1 MDRFHFLADRY
12 YKYFKNSCKFSLVS
26 LIIFVILTLIGT
38 DIRYIFLLLFYVT
51 LVEAV
56 ILYILYFIFKKR
68 K

>member
-12 YKYFKNSCKFSLVS
+12 YKYFKNSCKFSLAS
-26 LIIFVILTLIGT
+26 LVVFVVLTLIGT

-56 ILYILYFIFKKR
+56 IIYTLFHL
-68 K
+68 

>member
-1 MDRFHFLADRY
+1 MDRFHFAADRY
-12 YKYFKNSCKFSLVS
+12 YKYFKNSCMFSLAS
-26 LIIFVILTLIGT
+26 LIVFVILTLVGT

-56 ILYILYFIFKKR
+56 VLYILYFIFKKR